1 MWRENEEGRF
11 IHYGAAFFIRIINLY
26 NYINILYIIVM
37 VLPLKLLDAFGC
49 SWLSGDMFKRKTA
62 KSGKRESWFRVF
74 RVCLAMGAK
83 KGYNTR
89 QGNENNIYI
98 SIKIS
103 EDGTK

>member
-1 MWRENEEGRF
+1 
-11 IHYGAAFFIRIINLY
+11 
-26 NYINILYIIVM
+26 M

-62 KSGKRESWFRVF
+62 KSGKRKSWFSVF

-98 SIKIS
+98 SLKIS